1 MKEVYNSSSDILQS
15 TNSFPKRSINNLAED
30 RLSLNDPF
38 HQENMEILK
47 SNPEIGNFLY
57 AVMTDEKVLK
67 RQDYRKII
75 RKMVEHKDDEKYVFL
90 VCAYILG
97 LDEAKLSLNLTQQI
111 FIYELGGSSAI
122 QDKAEQIYLEMN
134 TIDAPYIEN
143 ETYREESK
151 PKTFFK
157 RLFKK

>member
-1 MKEVYNSSSDILQS
+1 MQEVYNSSSDILQS

-30 RLSLNDPF
+30 RVSLNDPF

-67 RQDYRKII
+67 RQDYRRII
-75 RKMVEHKDDEKYVFL
+75 RKMVEHKDDAKYVFL

-97 LDEAKLSLNLTQQI
+97 LDEAKLSLNLTQQT
-111 FIYELGGSSAI
+111 FIYELGGLSSI

-134 TIDAPYIEN
+134 TIDAPYIEIEN
-143 ETYREESK
+143 YREDSK
-151 PKTFFK
+151 SKTFFK